1 MLKPQLRAPGSTRP
15 RGSILRTLKTGLLLL
30 SLGVTA
36 GCTQLVQELSPPSVA
51 VAGLE
56 LVNAGVTNQTF
67 RITLDVGNPNAIP
80 LPIRG
85 LSYDLALAGG
95 PFAKGEAAESFRLP
109 ANGSERVRLNVTTD
123 LVGALSRIT
132 QVLQG
137 SASTVDYDISGAL
150 QVDLPL
156 VEPLPF
162 SQQGQVPLA
171 IR

>member
-1 MLKPQLRAPGSTRP
+1 MALVCLT
-15 RGSILRTLKTGLLLL
+15 
-30 SLGVTA
+30 VTA
-36 GCTQLVQELSPPSVA
+36 GCTQLVQELSPPSV
-51 VAGLE
+51 VLAGLE
-56 LVNAGVTNQTF
+56 LVNAGVTDQTF
-67 RITLDVGNPNAIP
+67 RVTLDVANPNAIP

-123 LVGALSRIT
+123 LVGALGRIT
-132 QVLQG
+132 RLLQG
-137 SASTVDYDISGAL
+137 RASTIDYDISGAL

-162 SQQGQVPLA
+162 EQQGQVALA